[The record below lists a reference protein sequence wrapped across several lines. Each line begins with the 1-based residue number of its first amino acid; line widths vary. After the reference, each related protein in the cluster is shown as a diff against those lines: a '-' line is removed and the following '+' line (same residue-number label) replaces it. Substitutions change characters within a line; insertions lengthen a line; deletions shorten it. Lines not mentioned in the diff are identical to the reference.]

1 MEIDVCFQEKKITYH
16 VYNVSLQFSGD
27 QLEPS
32 EITARLNLQ
41 PSKVFNKSENL
52 PWQRQRCSCW
62 EYNGKGEVGYQFGWE
77 FLEDGLEFL
86 VATLNSRK
94 AEIIAIGRQFEG
106 YWWCSHFQASFNG
119 GPKLPSKLLAEMG
132 SYGIPL
138 YIDTYFN

>member
-16 VYNVSLQFSGD
+16 VYNVNLQFSGD

-62 EYNGKGEVGYQFGWE
+62 AMEKERLDTSSGGNFWKMVWN
-77 FLEDGLEFL
+77 FLL
-86 VATLNSRK
+86 
-94 AEIIAIGRQFEG
+94 Q
-106 YWWCSHFQASFNG
+106 H
-119 GPKLPSKLLAEMG
+119 
-132 SYGIPL
+132 
-138 YIDTYFN
+138 